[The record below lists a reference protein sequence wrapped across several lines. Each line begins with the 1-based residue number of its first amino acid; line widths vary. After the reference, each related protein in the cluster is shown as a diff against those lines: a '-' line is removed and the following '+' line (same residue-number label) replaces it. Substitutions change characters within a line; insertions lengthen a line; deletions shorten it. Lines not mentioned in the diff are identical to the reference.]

1 MQFCISWFFLEEII
15 CFLVECSQ
23 HGRRKFVFLNT
34 AIGEIKSSLRPHL
47 TKKRRKERKW
57 MFRAMILWVHSS
69 PFAMLTT
76 RKRQIWSI
84 TPSSFFSF
92 FKLKAAVTL
101 SQKENILQALSY
113 FNTEFD
119 DFNVS
124 NKVRWALFPP
134 CSNEGDCCTVL
145 IHTGVIHCSSVL
157 FTFKFTLAILLHF
170 VSCF

>member
-1 MQFCISWFFLEEII
+1 MEY
-15 CFLVECSQ
+15 
-23 HGRRKFVFLNT
+23 N
-34 AIGEIKSSLRPHL
+34 
-47 TKKRRKERKW
+47 
-57 MFRAMILWVHSS
+57 IL
-69 PFAMLTT
+69 F
-76 RKRQIWSI
+76 
-84 TPSSFFSF
+84 FFSPC

-134 CSNEGDCCTVL
+134 CSNKGGCCTVL
-145 IHTGVIHCSSVL
+145 IHTGVIHCTSLPVALSVL
-157 FTFKFTLAILLHF
+157 FTFKFTLAILVHF